1 MFQQSSPGIE
11 SEKGVTVQ
19 LLFRAFYDSGAGGS
33 IIVESL
39 LVLRFEVS
47 IGEKHRI
54 TSRFS
59 HFDKKQQHG
68 SLHSGPC
75 YVVRK

>member
-19 LLFRAFYDSGAGGS
+19 LPFRAFYDSGAGGS

-39 LVLRFEVS
+39 LVLGFEVS
-47 IGEKHRI
+47 IRDNGDVPFL
-54 TSRFS
+54 S
-59 HFDKKQQHG
+59 
-68 SLHSGPC
+68 
-75 YVVRK
+75 